1 MRNLL
6 FLLLVLST
14 SAQGL
19 DGDTILR
26 QIDEKM
32 WPDSYEMY
40 RKLVNV
46 KSDGSK
52 REYLMYT
59 LKKGRGKV
67 VNLFLQPPEEHGRV
81 ILRVGENMWLK
92 IPDIEQPLRVSSMH
106 SVVGGIFNNW
116 DLMLSGFSSDYDVSR
131 VEEEGDVYALT
142 LKAKSRWAAYDS
154 LRLRAG
160 IEDLLLRK
168 VEAYTASNM
177 LLKTVTLSG
186 VKDFGNGILH
196 PARTETESPLWPGV
210 KAIMLFGEIR
220 KRELSDEVFTVNS
233 MYKIDDLRR

>member
-19 DGDTILR
+19 DGSTILR

-32 WPDSYEMY
+32 WPASYEMY

-67 VNLFLQPPEEHGRV
+67 VNLFLKPPEEHGRV
-81 ILRVGENMWLK
+81 LLRVGDNMWLK

-116 DLMLSGFSSDYDVSR
+116 DLMLSGFDSDYDVSTAK
-131 VEEEGDVYALT
+131 EEGDVYVLR
-142 LKAKSRWAAYDS
+142 LKAKTRWAAYDS

-160 IEDLLLRK
+160 VGDLLLRK
-168 VEAYTASNM
+168 VEAYTDSKM
-177 LLKTVTLSG
+177 LIKTLTFSDI
-186 VKDFGNGILH
+186 KDFGNGVLH
-196 PARTETESPLWPGV
+196 PARIETESPLWVGV

-233 MYKIDDLRR
+233 MSKIDDLRQ